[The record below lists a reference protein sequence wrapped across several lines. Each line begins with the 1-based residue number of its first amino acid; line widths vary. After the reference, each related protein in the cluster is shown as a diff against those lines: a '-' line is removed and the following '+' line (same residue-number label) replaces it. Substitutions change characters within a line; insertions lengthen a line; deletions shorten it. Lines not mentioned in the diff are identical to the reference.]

1 MDAEN
6 YIKYGRLGR
15 QYSGG
20 SLSQIDGMRGYGAV
34 YGQNN
39 PEQFSIRYLDGN
51 EDLLQEGWKQMT
63 DPISGRQIV
72 FKDYGTTLR
81 DEVYKDPAFTQDHYL
96 SFTGGNEK
104 GTFAASLGY
113 YSEDGTV
120 KGTQYRRF
128 SGTLNGNYKV
138 LPILNIKGGVNFSTS
153 EAPELYYDDTADLF
167 ERLQSVEPTWNPC
180 LLYTSDA
187 ADEL

>member
-63 DPISGRQIV
+63 DPISGKQIV

-96 SFTGGNEK
+96 K
-104 GTFAASLGY
+104 
-113 YSEDGTV
+113 
-120 KGTQYRRF
+120 
-128 SGTLNGNYKV
+128 KV
-138 LPILNIKGGVNFSTS
+138 LLPHH
-153 EAPELYYDDTADLF
+153 
-167 ERLQSVEPTWNPC
+167 
-180 LLYTSDA
+180 
-187 ADEL
+187 

>member
-63 DPISGRQIV
+63 DP
-72 FKDYGTTLR
+72 
-81 DEVYKDPAFTQDHYL
+81 
-96 SFTGGNEK
+96 
-104 GTFAASLGY
+104 
-113 YSEDGTV
+113 
-120 KGTQYRRF
+120 
-128 SGTLNGNYKV
+128 
-138 LPILNIKGGVNFSTS
+138 
-153 EAPELYYDDTADLF
+153 
-167 ERLQSVEPTWNPC
+167 
-180 LLYTSDA
+180 
-187 ADEL
+187 

>member
-1 MDAEN
+1 M
-6 YIKYGRLGR
+6 
-15 QYSGG
+15 
-20 SLSQIDGMRGYGAV
+20 SQIDGMRGYGAV

-63 DPISGRQIV
+63 DPISGKQIV

-120 KGTQYRRF
+120 KGY
-128 SGTLNGNYKV
+128 
-138 LPILNIKGGVNFSTS
+138 
-153 EAPELYYDDTADLF
+153 
-167 ERLQSVEPTWNPC
+167 SVQTF
-180 LLYTSDA
+180 
-187 ADEL
+187 